1 MYGNGMADR
10 KEECHQEIKMDF
22 KSLTYFITVAEE
34 LNFTKAAEK
43 LCMSQP
49 PLSNQIKALEREL
62 DTVLFIRGGRFLQLT
77 EAGKLYYR
85 HAKEILALASKAS
98 SEVRALGKGMTGKIS
113 IGLVEGSAPNIAS
126 KWIESFMKLYPGIR
140 FKIVDGNS
148 DELIDKLRSGLI
160 NLAVITNPCDY
171 TLLNS
176 FSVGQEQITAFMGK
190 DNPLAKL
197 PGNTISL
204 SSLKDQPLIVPS
216 RPAHVDMIY
225 KWFKEIDAKPNI
237 ICEMD
242 NYLDVAALSGSNI
255 GISLFPR
262 TSYVPN
268 PQIVAKDVVDSERYI
283 DYMFVWLKGKPL
295 SLIYE
300 TFIDHVKNSL

>member
-1 MYGNGMADR
+1 
-10 KEECHQEIKMDF
+10 MDF

-85 HAKEILALASKAS
+85 HAKEILALANKAS

-126 KWIESFMKLYPGIR
+126 KWIESFMQLYPGIS

-176 FSVGQEQITAFMGK
+176 FNVGQEQITAFMSK

-225 KWFKEIDAKPNI
+225 KWFKEIDAKPKI

-255 GISLFPR
+255 GISLFPK

-268 PQIVAKDVVDSERYI
+268 PQLVAKDVVDSERYI

>member
-1 MYGNGMADR
+1 
-10 KEECHQEIKMDF
+10 MDF

-43 LCMSQP
+43 LYMSQP
-49 PLSNQIKALEREL
+49 PLSNQIKALEKEL
-62 DTVLFIRGGRFLQLT
+62 DTQLFIRGGRYLQLT
-77 EAGKLYYR
+77 ESGKLYYR
-85 HAKEILALASKAS
+85 YAKEILSLSDKAS
-98 SEVRALGKGMTGKIS
+98 NEVKSLGKGMTGKIS

-126 KWIESFMKLYPGIR
+126 KWIETFLKLFPGIR
-140 FKIVDGNS
+140 FRIVDGNS

-160 NLAVITNPCDY
+160 NLAVITTPCDHS
-171 TLLNS
+171 LFNS
-176 FSVGQEQITAFMGK
+176 FQVGQEKITAFMSK
-190 DNPLAKL
+190 DNPLAQL
-197 PGNTISL
+197 PGDTITL
-204 SSLKDQPLIVPS
+204 NELKDQPLIVPS
-216 RPAHVDMIY
+216 RKSHVDMIY
-225 KWFKEIDAKPNI
+225 KWFKEIDSEPNI

-255 GISLFPR
+255 GISLFPK
-262 TSYVPN
+262 TSYIFN
-268 PQIVAKDVVDSERYI
+268 PQIVTKEVTDPERYI